1 MKTPNLCS
9 VAMGETMSKLLEQIL
24 LCKRATPFVEVRS
37 DYLNIQSEI
46 DVKRI
51 RKIAGKKSIF
61 TCRRKDEGGNW
72 QGSEEDRLLLLRRA
86 FACGF
91 SYVDVELKTLEE
103 GVFSIPKGMDGQTIV
118 SFHNFK
124 LTPSEN
130 ELKNIIARMQEYS
143 AGIKK
148 IATLVRDEKDIRTL
162 YKILVSRKENEKMC
176 VIGMGNLG
184 RQTRVVAPLLGGFL
198 TYCSINTEGSA
209 PGQMTCNEMKDCYRL
224 LR

>member
-1 MKTPNLCS
+1 MSTPNLCS
-9 VAMGETMSKLLEQIL
+9 VAMGKTMDELLENIS
-24 LCKRATPFVEVRS
+24 LCKRETPFVEVRS

-51 RKIAGKKSIF
+51 RKMAGKKSIF

-72 QGSEEDRLLLLRRA
+72 QGSEEDRLLLLRWA
-86 FACGF
+86 FTCGF

-103 GVFSIPKGMDGQTIV
+103 GVFSIPKGMEGQTIV

-124 LTPSEN
+124 LTPSED

-143 AGIKK
+143 SGIKK

-162 YKILVSRKENEKMC
+162 YRILISRKENEKMC
-176 VIGMGNLG
+176 VIGIGHLG
-184 RQTRVVAPLLGGFL
+184 RQTRVIAPLLGGFL
-198 TYCSINTEGSA
+198 TYCSINSEGSA
-209 PGQMTCNEMKDCYRL
+209 PGQMTCRMMKNCYRL
-224 LR
+224 LQ